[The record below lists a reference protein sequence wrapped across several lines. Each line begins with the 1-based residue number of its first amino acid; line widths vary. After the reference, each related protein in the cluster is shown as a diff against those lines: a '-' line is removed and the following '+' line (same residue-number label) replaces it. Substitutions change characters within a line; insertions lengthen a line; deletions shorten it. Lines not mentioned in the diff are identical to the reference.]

1 MTTWLF
7 STNLPFAFA
16 VFSRLGVL
24 MAVTLS
30 KAAHRQQQSRQH
42 GKHSCFHDKK
52 YILLII

>member
-24 MAVTLS
+24 MAVTSS
-30 KAAHRQQQSRQH
+30 KAAHSQQQSRQH
-42 GKHSCFHDKK
+42 SKHSCFHDKN
-52 YILLII
+52 LFS